1 MDHTVNTAKPG
12 TDPFVVV
19 NSTSDSFA
27 GKIISYQYVPAI
39 AAVACFI
46 IVTLQLTY
54 RTLQTC
60 NHHLSYILDDVYISM
75 AVAKNLALHGIW
87 GVTSHQFCSSSSSL
101 IWSPLI
107 GLFYFVFG
115 VNEITP
121 FLLEWIISFSLILM
135 VAWIFKRNDVPSIV
149 SLAVLI
155 FIVFVMPLPVLV
167 FTGLEHI
174 LHSLLSVAFL
184 CCSIR
189 CLTKEVALKSG
200 ELSFLCLLAMLLTSS
215 RYEGCALVF
224 VISLLYFLK
233 RRFNAGLLI
242 GLAGALPVTLFGI
255 ISICLGWHFLPDS
268 ILLKASIAQ
277 SYWSEISNATAL
289 AMSRSVQC
297 PLLFALAVM
306 SLVTLIAALL
316 VKRQQQLNSL
326 SGPESKLVDQ
336 TLGMNIAFIFMAVAH
351 CSFARMDYRYV
362 AYLILTGIAVATL
375 SAVKLAQ
382 LRVFKRIQL
391 FNVRCVYLA
400 FVLMALFLAR
410 PGFARSSEWLEK
422 TPIAA
427 QNIYEQ
433 QYQMALFIKKYYKGQ
448 TVALNDIG
456 AVDYM
461 ADIRLV
467 DLAGLSTREVMD
479 LNRQGRLND
488 REIYRICKDAN
499 VKIALLYSQWFPAL
513 PSEWVKTGALTIP
526 NNVICG
532 GDTVSIYA
540 VDPSEREQLSK
551 NLSEFSQILPKD
563 IKCVLCNDESGSNT
577 NPEQSQKIA
586 GLRLS
591 GGYASGRAAGS
602 GD

>member
-1 MDHTVNTAKPG
+1 MNAASN
-12 TDPFVVV
+12 PF
-19 NSTSDSFA
+19 S
-27 GKIISYQYVPAI
+27 GKIISYQNVPAI
-39 AAVACFI
+39 AAVVCFI

-60 NHHLSYILDDVYISM
+60 NHYPGYILDDVYISM

-87 GVTSHQFCSSSSSL
+87 GVTSHEFCSSSSSL

-107 GLFYFVFG
+107 ALVYFVFG

-121 FLLEWIISFSLILM
+121 FLLECVISFSLILN
-135 VAWIFKRNDVPSIV
+135 VAWLFKRNDVPPIV
-149 SLAVLI
+149 SLVVLI
-155 FIVFVMPLPVLV
+155 FIIFVMPLPVLV
-167 FTGLEHI
+167 LTGLEHI

-184 CCSIR
+184 YCSIR
-189 CLTKEVALKSG
+189 CLTKEIAPKPG
-200 ELSFLCLLAMLLTSS
+200 EISFLCLLAMLLTSS

-233 RRFNAGLLI
+233 RRFKDGLLI

-255 ISICLGWHFLPDS
+255 LSICLGWHFLPDS
-268 ILLKASIAQ
+268 ILIKASNPQIGTQ
-277 SYWSEISNATAL
+277 TYWSEIGNATAL
-289 AMSRSVQC
+289 ALSRSVQC
-297 PLLFALAVM
+297 PLLFALTIM
-306 SLVTLIAALL
+306 SLAILIAALL
-316 VKRQQQLNSL
+316 VKRYQQRNLP

-336 TLGMNIAFIFMAVAH
+336 TLGMTIAFIFMTVAH
-351 CSFARMDYRYV
+351 CSFAKIDYRYV
-362 AYLILTGIAVATL
+362 AYLILTGIVVATL
-375 SAVKLAQ
+375 SAVNLTQ
-382 LRVFKRIQL
+382 LSSFKRIQL

-400 FVLMALFLAR
+400 FVLMALFLAG
-410 PGFARSSEWLEK
+410 PGFARSQEWLEK

-433 QYQMALFIKKYYKGQ
+433 QYQMALFIKKYYNGK

-461 ADIRLV
+461 ADIRLI

-479 LNRQGRLND
+479 LNKRGRLDD

-499 VKIALLYSQWFPAL
+499 VKIALLYRQWFAAL
-513 PSEWVKTGALTIP
+513 PSEWVKTGTLTIP

-540 VDPSEREQLSK
+540 VDPSEREQLLK
-551 NLSEFSQILPKD
+551 HLNEFSQILPKD
-563 IKCVLCNDESGSNT
+563 VKCVLYNGESKG
-577 NPEQSQKIA
+577 IA
-586 GLRLS
+586 K
-591 GGYASGRAAGS
+591 AQN
-602 GD
+602 